1 MLVSFH
7 ELAKREL
14 IEAAEY
20 YESESVGL
28 GQAFINEVERCTDEI
43 GRHPGAGVV
52 THGSIRRRLIRRFPY
67 ALLYR
72 VKPTEIRILA
82 VMNLKRRP
90 AYWVGRS

>member
-7 ELAKREL
+7 ALARLELN
-14 IEAAEY
+14 EAAEY
-20 YESESVGL
+20 YESEGAGL
-28 GQAFINEVERCTDEI
+28 GQAFITEVERCTDQIVQYPE
-43 GRHPGAGVV
+43 AGLMMR
-52 THGSIRRRLIRRFPY
+52 GSVRRRLIRRFPY

-82 VMNLKRRP
+82 VMNMKRRP